1 MSCAA
6 SIADDASSGTPRRG
20 PSRTRAR
27 HRQWRLAARPG
38 TVGNLV
44 RGAGFPSG
52 SDEAIAEHDG
62 KLGLSLGPFAGRHF
76 PLLSD
81 LAQDQENELGR
92 RLVAG
97 EMASRPH
104 GPSQLGVQGLD
115 SIRGVDD
122 FAHGR
127 SEGEERNDLLPL
139 SPRIWPIAA
148 YLRPHEPSSKA
159 SKALRPASASAAR

>member
-1 MSCAA
+1 MWPEA
-6 SIADDASSGTPRRG
+6 SDFAWIFVVKPPRER
-20 PSRTRAR
+20 PSA
-27 HRQWRLAARPG
+27 G

-62 KLGLSLGPFAGRHF
+62 ELGLSLGPFAGRHF

-115 SIRGVDD
+115 SIRV
-122 FAHGR
+122 
-127 SEGEERNDLLPL
+127 SQV
-139 SPRIWPIAA
+139 
-148 YLRPHEPSSKA
+148 
-159 SKALRPASASAAR
+159 

>member
-1 MSCAA
+1 MHNMSLRQGLRSFSAKRRRMVSRDRPSC
-6 SIADDASSGTPRRG
+6 SVSLTISPASSSSVQRLRPLGG
-20 PSRTRAR
+20 AEQAVATRSA
-27 HRQWRLAARPG
+27 G

-104 GPSQLGVQGLD
+104 G
-115 SIRGVDD
+115 
-122 FAHGR
+122 
-127 SEGEERNDLLPL
+127 
-139 SPRIWPIAA
+139 
-148 YLRPHEPSSKA
+148 
-159 SKALRPASASAAR
+159 